1 MLEVPN
7 ALRLTR
13 LCAQNGIESLPKSLF
28 GHKILSEA
36 YLREADYANV
46 IATAE
51 KGKSLIKA
59 LDIETGLKF
68 HG

>member
-1 MLEVPN
+1 LVQI
-7 ALRLTR
+7 AAGLRLFV
-13 LCAQNGIESLPKSLF
+13 LCSQNGIESLPKSLF